1 MVCSQN
7 SFEKDDNP
15 TKYKSVL
22 TEGGRNHQ
30 MFAYCPN
37 VNQRTCGISIE
48 DSTDHKLLATSK
60 KQIVYSKDMRY
71 RVGNES
77 YREMDACYYEV
88 IMSDEMTTEK
98 LEQMSEK
105 ANGGEVVIN
114 VNFTAMTEMNV
125 YIYGGK
131 SRDSAY
137 ENITSNNSKVEL
149 NQAFNISAYR
159 GFLIVAY
166 PNKDVET
173 EFAFNYWVSAK
184 RLPRE
189 AEPLKPAEWYEF
201 AGETGEA
208 VFDFMVGLAI
218 FMIVLNTILC
228 IVNCWIKYKN
238 KKEGKQMEAD

>member
-1 MVCSQN
+1 
-7 SFEKDDNP
+7 
-15 TKYKSVL
+15 
-22 TEGGRNHQ
+22 

-48 DSTDHKLLATSK
+48 DSNDHKLLANSK

-98 LEQMSEK
+98 LESMSEK

-114 VNFTAMTEMNV
+114 VNFTAITEMNV
-125 YIYGGK
+125 FIYGGK
-131 SRDSAY
+131 SRESAY

-173 EFAFNYWVSAK
+173 EFAFSYWVSAK

-218 FMIVLNTILC
+218 FMIVLNSILC
-228 IVNCWIKYKN
+228 CVNCWIKYKN
-238 KKEGKQMEAD
+238 KKEGKQMEADQNHDFEVKSDSLK